1 MQITHSAWIVYS
13 MCSLGLIWAITQTVL
28 IMTYKMDPNKVKAS
42 VHAQPDFNKGLTDM
56 ENRMSELTGKKSS
69 ESLVRVDVPQTP
81 EACFNMMKHIAET
94 I

>member
-1 MQITHSAWIVYS
+1 
-13 MCSLGLIWAITQTVL
+13 
-28 IMTYKMDPNKVKAS
+28 
-42 VHAQPDFNKGLTDM
+42 M